1 MKTCFLFPGQGAQFP
16 GMAKD
21 LFESSQTVKDLFTA
35 ASDATGKDLRAL
47 LFDSSEEV
55 LKVTENT
62 QIAVTLAN
70 ISAAAYLSERGIT
83 ADATAGF
90 SVGEYAALYEAGV
103 LSLKDLFKA
112 VVLRGEAMEK
122 GSRASDTPEGP
133 AGMSAVIGLPF
144 DEAAP
149 IVESLADQ
157 GVYVA
162 NHSSPI
168 QIVLAG
174 KAGGLTAAE
183 KALEDAG
190 AMKVVR
196 LKVSGPFHSPLL
208 QNAREEFEAAI
219 ADIPFADPK
228 KPIFSNVTGQS
239 ITSGEE
245 ARKLAGLQ
253 IVSTVRWVDSM
264 QNILDG
270 GYQRVL
276 EVGPGTVLTGLW
288 KSFYRKQRAL
298 PAGTRDSIEALL
310 EA

>member
-1 MKTCFLFPGQGAQFP
+1 LF
-16 GMAKD
+16 D
-21 LFESSQTVKDLFTA
+21 A
-35 ASDATGKDLRAL
+35 ASNATGKDLQAL
-47 LFDSSEEV
+47 LFESTEDE
-55 LKVTENT
+55 LKITENT

-70 ISAAAYLSERGIT
+70 ISASAYLAEQGIT
-83 ADATAGF
+83 AQGTAGF

-103 LSLKDLFKA
+103 LTLEDLFKA

-133 AGMSAVIGLPF
+133 SGMSAIIGLPF

-149 IVESLADQ
+149 IIESLADQ

-168 QIVLAG
+168 QIVIAG
-174 KAGGLTAAE
+174 KAAGLSAAE
-183 KALEDAG
+183 QALEDAG

-196 LKVSGPFHSPLL
+196 LRVSGPFHSPLL
-208 QNAREEFEAAI
+208 QNAREQFEASI
-219 ADIPFADPK
+219 AGIPFADPK
-228 KPIFSNVTGQS
+228 KPLFSNVTGKPV
-239 ITSGEE
+239 TSGKE
-245 ARKLAGLQ
+245 ARELAGLQ

-264 QNILDG
+264 QHILDD
-270 GYQRVL
+270 GYERVL

-298 PAGTRDSIEALL
+298 PAGTVAAIKALT
-310 EA
+310 ES